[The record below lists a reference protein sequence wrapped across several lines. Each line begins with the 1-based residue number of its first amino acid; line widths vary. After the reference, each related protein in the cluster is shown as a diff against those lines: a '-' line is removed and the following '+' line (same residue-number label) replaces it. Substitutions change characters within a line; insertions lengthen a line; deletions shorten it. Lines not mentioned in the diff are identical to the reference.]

1 MDILIA
7 TLEDLKKYR
16 PDLCDLLYEEFLKG
30 SYPVVSKREVKYT
43 EEVISDTN
51 GVQKGDA
58 IRWNYTKEEGIVAG
72 FDNTDG
78 ISNIIVR
85 RFNGT
90 KVIFE
95 NDPKLFTILE
105 GEERANVIAE
115 REKYVAEIR
124 EKKDVGRALIPKKTN
139 KTKTIYDG
147 IVYNEPTRRGS
158 KLVVGDHIRYKLTKG
173 IGMVKGFMR
182 KGGLDRILMWKSEG
196 IPETIIDN
204 PEAYEIIEPIKPSD
218 CKKRVRKASV
228 KAKIGDMIEQT
239 SDGVIGKVIEI
250 KDVGY
255 GIEKIILELED
266 GSQSTVFNDIS
277 MYNVLTNRRRK
288 L

>member
-1 MDILIA
+1 MIA
-7 TLEDLKKYR
+7 K
-16 PDLCDLLYEEFLKG
+16 
-30 SYPVVSKREVKYT
+30 
-43 EEVISDTN
+43 
-51 GVQKGDA
+51 
-58 IRWNYTKEEGIVAG
+58 
-72 FDNTDG
+72 
-78 ISNIIVR
+78 
-85 RFNGT
+85 
-90 KVIFE
+90 
-95 NDPKLFTILE
+95 
-105 GEERANVIAE
+105 

-250 KDVGY
+250 K
-255 GIEKIILELED
+255 
-266 GSQSTVFNDIS
+266 
-277 MYNVLTNRRRK
+277 RRR
-288 L
+288 LWN